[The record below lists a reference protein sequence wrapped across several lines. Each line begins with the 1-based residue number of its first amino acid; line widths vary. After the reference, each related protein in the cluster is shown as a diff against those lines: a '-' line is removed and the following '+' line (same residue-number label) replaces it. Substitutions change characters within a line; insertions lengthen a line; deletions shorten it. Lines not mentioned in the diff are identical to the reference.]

1 MLDGQLPSLV
11 FMVRVVPKKRTDVPM
26 MTTRFTCS
34 SRHQHSITPG
44 ATIVDSCMADRMRQM
59 HG

>member
-44 ATIVDSCMADRMRQM
+44 ATIVDSCMADRMR
-59 HG
+59 